1 MEAVRQLMEATIIP
15 IITYGSVAWEQKK
28 NGTTRNDIQQS
39 PKNHPP
45 PTTADA
51 NKHPTSRNRK
61 YPYGINNQEEKT
73 NARQQNNNKQ
83 NRGLVQITTDGDSI
97 WKENIKKIQ
106 QEYVTEEEL
115 TRGKE
120 ELKKKIDRENRHKF
134 ETNIK
139 QEAEPK

>member
-1 MEAVRQLMEATIIP
+1 MINNKGNLEAQIEMLKGKIHAAIQEIMVETGNKEFHRLRMEAVRQLMEATIIP

-97 WKENIKKIQ
+97 
-106 QEYVTEEEL
+106 
-115 TRGKE
+115 
-120 ELKKKIDRENRHKF
+120 
-134 ETNIK
+134 
-139 QEAEPK
+139 